1 MANFR
6 SIKTIF
12 WSDSKIVDEFSRDDK
27 YFYLYLL
34 TNEKSNQLGCY
45 ELSIKQICRDTD
57 FEKNEVEK
65 LLNRFENELKII
77 YYDHDTKEI
86 FIKNWHKYNW
96 LNSEKTKKC
105 IEKEFTLVKSEKL
118 RDLIYP
124 LYGAYIPHGSNK
136 EKEKEKNKNKKN
148 ENEKEKKEIISNFS
162 SNQFSSSDCVAHPPT
177 LDEIF
182 TFSAEMELGGNLEYC
197 ETFFD
202 HYEGVGW
209 INASGQQIKNWKS
222 VFKNWCKKDGLLKPK
237 EKKLFMYENENGEVV
252 EEYR

>member
-12 WSDSKIVDEFSRDDK
+12 WSDSKIVDEFSREDR

-57 FEKNEVEK
+57 FDKKEVEE
-65 LLNRFENELKII
+65 LLDRFENELKII
-77 YYDHDTKEI
+77 SYDYDTKEI

-105 IEKEFTLVKSEKL
+105 IEKEFALVKSGKL
-118 RDLIYP
+118 KDLIYP
-124 LYGAYIPHGSNK
+124 LYGAYIPLGSNK
-136 EKEKEKNKNKKN
+136 EKEKNKKKNKEN
-148 ENEKEKKEIISNFS
+148 ENEKEKKNITETHPV
-162 SNQFSSSDCVAHPPT
+162 SDCVAHAPT
-177 LDEIF
+177 LDDILS
-182 TFSAEMELGGNLEYC
+182 FSAEIGLGGNLEYC
-197 ETFFD
+197 ENFFD

-209 INASGQQIKNWKS
+209 INGSGQEIKNWKS

-237 EKKLFMYENENGEVV
+237 EKKLFMYENEDGEIV

>member
-12 WSDSKIVDEFSRDDK
+12 WSDSKIVDEFDKDDR

-57 FEKNEVEK
+57 FGKNEVEK
-65 LLNRFENELKII
+65 LLERFENELKII
-77 YYDHDTKEI
+77 SYDYETKEI

-105 IEKEFTLVKSEKL
+105 IEKEFALVKSEKL
-118 RDLIYP
+118 KDLIYP
-124 LYGAYIPHGSNK
+124 LYGAYIPHTSNK
-136 EKEKEKNKNKKN
+136 EKEKEKNKKN
-148 ENEKEKKEIISNFS
+148 ENEKENKKIGNFAERKIP
-162 SNQFSSSDCVAHPPT
+162 NSDCVASTPT
-177 LDEIF
+177 LDEILL
-182 TFSAEMELGGNLEYC
+182 FSTEMELGATPEYC
-197 ETFFD
+197 ENFFD

-209 INASGQQIKNWKS
+209 INGSGQEIKNWKS
-222 VFKNWCKKDGLLKPK
+222 VFRNWCKKDGLLKPK
-237 EKKLFMYENENGEVV
+237 EKKLFMYENENGEIV